1 MKKVEI
7 EATFV
12 DVIEGMEVFEEIITT
27 EDNVFE
33 IAYDLGYQMEYIW
46 SIVSD
51 KPFNKKEL
59 LKAFDAGLDQ

>member
-1 MKKVEI
+1 MG
-7 EATFV
+7 F
-12 DVIEGMEVFEEIITT
+12 FEEIITT

-59 LKAFDAGLDQ
+59 LKSFAEGLDK